1 MTEGAKPLTWQGP
14 KLEVGGREY
23 TVRRLGLLDIQRL
36 AKVYAAGSEFMSRKA
51 LANVGNMSAEE
62 VGTFVLDFVPYAMD
76 EVIDFVASLLC
87 IHPGKPEEKLK
98 EGETNVGTIR
108 DPEVFPID
116 GLPAVIGAL
125 IEHEDVVAFFESA
138 RRVAKS
144 PALKNLTGRLKGQS
158 TASRAVTDGRTEK
171 S

>member
-1 MTEGAKPLTWQGP
+1 MTEGAKPLMWQGP
-14 KLEVGGREY
+14 KLEIGGREY
-23 TVRRLGLLDIQRL
+23 TVRRLGLLDIQRV
-36 AKVYAAGSEFMSRKA
+36 ARVWAAGAEFTHRKM
-51 LANVGNMSAEE
+51 LASARNLTPEE
-62 VGTFVLDFVPYAMD
+62 VGTFILDFVPYAMD
-76 EVIDFVASLLC
+76 EVIDIVASLLS
-87 IHPGKPEEKLK
+87 IKPGKAEDKLA
-98 EGETNVGTIR
+98 EGETNEGTIR
-108 DPEVFPID
+108 DPNVFPVS
-116 GLPAVIGAL
+116 GLVDVISAL